1 MENKNSAVNTLIK
14 KLRNEN
20 SINYT
25 IVDFWDADITAIGL
39 KFENVL
45 FYISTFNYNNINQY
59 DLILEDCDT
68 GEIIETEK
76 IVSYEN
82 LVKKMKDYNGKSDA
96 Y

>member
-20 SINYT
+20 NINYT

-59 DLILEDCDT
+59 NLILEDCDT

-82 LVKKMKDYNGKSDA
+82 LIKKMKDYNGKSDA